1 MTFHRLLTLAF
12 AFAAASGAA
21 QTDDW
26 TAFREGVA
34 ESVARGAGDA
44 LAGQINSLETVSG
57 APDGWT
63 AYWSAYL
70 HYRRALLSE
79 PSGGMVPA
87 MEACLREADSAVES
101 AAEEDALHAESLA
114 LLGACHS
121 GLASSGPVA
130 GMKHG
135 PRAGMLRD
143 ESLFIAPDNPR
154 VLLLAG
160 AQDVWTPVQWGGSPE
175 RAERRLTK
183 ALEQFDAVGEA
194 LPWQPRWGRSDAIGH
209 LALAL
214 DKLDRSDQALAL
226 LEQARNDGHW
236 NGWLERIER
245 GISSSGSGP
254 S

>member
-1 MTFHRLLTLAF
+1 MKLPCFLMLALTVAT
-12 AFAAASGAA
+12 ASPVA
-21 QTDDW
+21 QADDW
-26 TAFREGVA
+26 TAFRENVA
-34 ESVARGAGDA
+34 ESLARGESDA
-44 LAGQINSLETVSG
+44 LAEPMESLKALTG
-57 APDGWT
+57 APHGWE
-63 AYWSAYL
+63 AYWSAYI
-70 HYRRALLSE
+70 HYRRALLADPSE
-79 PSGGMVPA
+79 DPA
-87 MEACLREADSAVES
+87 ASMEACLQTAEAAVEAS
-101 AAEEDALHAESLA
+101 IDESALHAESLA

-121 GLASSGPVA
+121 GLASSGPAA
-130 GMKHG
+130 GMQHG

-183 ALEQFDAVGEA
+183 ALEQFAAVGEA

-226 LEQARNDGHW
+226 LERARNDGHW
-236 NGWLERIER
+236 NGWLERIKR